1 MNLPKL
7 SIDRPVFITSI
18 LLVIMVLGVF
28 SFSKLPVDLFPDISF
43 PIVTVSTPYPGAGPK
58 EVETL
63 VSKPLEEELGTI
75 AGVKTIRSANREGIS
90 VVVAEFTLETD
101 VKYAEQQVRD
111 KVSSARR
118 KLPDDV
124 DEPVIRRIDPS
135 DQPILMITLSTNLPM
150 AQHFDLANEVVRPR
164 IETIKDVGLVEVIG
178 GRKREIHVELDREK
192 LARANLSVSAIA
204 RRLGQTGQ
212 NIPAGSVSRESAGQ
226 DMVFRTVGEFESV
239 GAIKGAAINF
249 FGNDRALT
257 LSDVGV
263 VKDTL
268 ADPSSYTLINSE
280 PTLLLYVFKQSGTNT
295 IAVAKAI
302 QKRVGE
308 LNEELKVTHKEAKT
322 DLQIV
327 SNQARYISLNVLDV
341 QESIAIGILLTILV
355 VYFFLGSMR
364 STLITGVAI
373 PVSLIGAFAL
383 MDVAGFSIN
392 IMSLLAFSLAV
403 GLLIDDAIVVRENIF
418 RHMEMGKSARRAALE
433 GTLEV
438 TMAVIAVTAT
448 IIAVFMP
455 IGFLSGV
462 VGQFFKQF
470 GLTVCF
476 IMAISLFDALTNA
489 PMMSAYF
496 GGSHDKGESRGPVM
510 HALRAPV
517 RAFERGYTWVQDTYV
532 AFLKRLMYRPWLGI
546 VGTLVIALASCAPLM
561 KVPKTFLPAQDSGEF
576 SVGLDMAPGTS
587 LEKMRD
593 RALEV
598 DKVLHQNPEV
608 VNTVLTVGSR
618 QNEKNKAEFYVF
630 LRPFGTR
637 TKSTSDVKAEI
648 REVLKPFQDANPNVK
663 DIDYVGGG
671 MRPFTLNIAGQ
682 DLAQVEGV
690 AMKVKEKLKDHPA
703 LLDVDTSFRPGKP
716 EFQVQVDLDSAQR
729 LGVSSS
735 AVGAELRAQV
745 EGLTPA
751 VFRQNGLEYDIRIRL
766 KPEQRDLEKDYA
778 KILVP
783 NMNER
788 LVELDRVAKASST
801 TGPASIDRE
810 NRGRYVQIV
819 ADLAPDGPGMGGAIA
834 DIEKWLAPGGELELP
849 AGVTY
854 RFVGQAENFQ
864 ELVTSMMLAALL
876 GLIFIY
882 LVLASLYESFFTPL
896 TIMMVIPLAMCGA
909 FFGLYAWGKSLD
921 LYSMIGCIMLMGLAT
936 KNSIILVDYINQL
949 TDRGMSRVD
958 AIVEAGRTRLRPI
971 LMTSLA
977 LVAGMIPIAIGL
989 NEVSNQRSSLGAAV
1003 IGGVIFSTV
1012 LTLIMIPAVFSY
1024 MENIRHWLLKF
1035 GRRLVTAEVH
1045 SASNGNYSHRDSF
1058 ADNPDDTSPQSRIS

>member
-7 SIDRPVFITSI
+7 SIERPVFITSV

-28 SFSKLPVDLFPDISF
+28 SFNKLPVDLFPDVTF

-75 AGVKTIRSANREGIS
+75 SGVKTIRSTNREGIS

-118 KLPDDV
+118 KLPDDIE
-124 DEPVIRRIDPS
+124 EPAIRRIDPA
-135 DQPILMITLSTNLPM
+135 DQPILMITLSADLPM
-150 AQHFDLANEVVRPR
+150 AQHYDLANEVVRPR
-164 IETIKDVGLVEVIG
+164 IESVNDVGLVEVIG
-178 GRKREIHVELDREK
+178 GRKREIHVELDRQK
-192 LARANLSVSAIA
+192 LAQANLSVSSIA

-212 NIPAGSVSRESAGQ
+212 NIPAGSVSRDSAGQ
-226 DMVFRTVGEFESV
+226 DMVFRTVGEFASV
-239 GAIKGAAINF
+239 SAIKEAAINF

-257 LSDVGV
+257 LSDVGQV
-263 VKDTL
+263 RDTL
-268 ADPSSYTLINSE
+268 ADPTSYTLINGE
-280 PTLLLYVFKQSGTNT
+280 PTLLLYVFKQSGANT
-295 IAVAKAI
+295 IAVAAAI
-302 QKRVGE
+302 KKRVE
-308 LNEELKVTHKEAKT
+308 QLNQELKISHKEANT
-322 DLQIV
+322 DLKIV
-327 SNQARYISLNVLDV
+327 SDQARYISLNVLDV
-341 QESIAIGILLTILV
+341 KESILIGILLTILV

-418 RHMEMGKSARRAALE
+418 RHMEMGKGARRAALE

-496 GGSHDKGESRGPVM
+496 GGQHGGKKSNRVI
-510 HALRAPV
+510 ARVFRAPV
-517 RAFERGYTWVQDTYV
+517 EGFERVYAGIQDAYV
-532 AFLKRLMYRPWLGI
+532 GFLRRLMHAPWLGI
-546 VGTLVIALASCAPLM
+546 LGTVVVAMASCAPLM

-587 LEKMRD
+587 LEKMREK
-593 RALEV
+593 ALEV
-598 DKVLHQNPEV
+598 DQVLHQNADV

-648 REVLKPFQDANPNVK
+648 REALKPFTDANPVVK

-682 DLAQVEGV
+682 DLRQVEEI
-690 AMKVKEKLKDHPA
+690 ALKLKEKLKNHPA

-716 EFQVQVDLDSAQR
+716 EFQVQVDLDAAQR

-735 AVGAELRAQV
+735 AVGSELRAQV

-751 VFRQNGLEYDIRIRL
+751 VFRENGLEYDIRVRL
-766 KPEQRDLEKDYA
+766 RPEQRDLEKEYH

-810 NRGRYVQIV
+810 NRGRYVQVV

-834 DIEKWLAPGGELELP
+834 DIEKWVGPGGELQLP
-849 AGVTY
+849 AGVTH

-864 ELVTSMMLAALL
+864 ELVTSMMVAALL

-949 TDRGMSRVD
+949 VDRGMDRVD
-958 AIVEAGRTRLRPI
+958 AIIEAGRTRLRPI
-971 LMTSLA
+971 LMTSFA

-1003 IGGVIFSTV
+1003 IGGVLFSTV

-1024 MENIRHWLLKF
+1024 MESLRQWLLKF
-1035 GRRLVTAEVH
+1035 GSRLVTAEAH
-1045 SASNGNYSHRDSF
+1045 PASNGNYNRPDSF
-1058 ADNPDDTSPQSRIS
+1058 AGNPDGSSPQSRIS